1 MGQGFS
7 HMLEMVSSEFAK
19 NIEKNEFENENNNIN
34 NNSYINTSPEIIE
47 RASSTKLKINNKYLS
62 QEENIQYK
70 RKKFGK
76 MKLPKMSQSLKN
88 YKNILIN
95 GNIASDDDN
104 AVLDGNNTNNENEK
118 DEIHHIIEGSPKI
131 IRIFKKGKNGLI
143 TNYSDNFKTIQEEK
157 SRIDKDN
164 DF

>member
-88 YKNILIN
+88 YK
-95 GNIASDDDN
+95 
-104 AVLDGNNTNNENEK
+104 
-118 DEIHHIIEGSPKI
+118 
-131 IRIFKKGKNGLI
+131 KN
-143 TNYSDNFKTIQEEK
+143 
-157 SRIDKDN
+157 
-164 DF
+164 